1 MTHVDDYTKQVGQAQ
16 TYPDVTKMYEAQHGS
31 YKDPVAPSRITSDP
45 KSPPMAAPFT
55 LK

>member
-1 MTHVDDYTKQVGQAQ
+1 MHDEPTDQVGQDKPYQ
-16 TYPDVTKMYEAQHGS
+16 DITKLYEAKHGS

-45 KSPPMAAPFT
+45 KSPPMATPFT